1 MNNAILNERR
11 FTEAQAGWA
20 APQPPSP
27 GGQVWAPPSPHGTTA
42 PPITDGPVSTWQG
55 AMTIRGTISA
65 TGVLFAILLVAA
77 VFGWNAVPDPE
88 VLPDGSISYGF
99 PGIALVGVA
108 IGFAAVIGLLFRPR
122 LAKYIAP
129 IYAVGQGFAVG
140 AISSYYNTFFDGI
153 VVQAAGATLGVLA
166 VMLLLYRTRII
177 KVTERF
183 RRVVILATLGVMAF
197 YLVSFVINIFGG
209 EVTFLRQPNA
219 IGILFSIGVSVLA
232 ALNLTLDFD
241 FIERGSKSGLAKE
254 FEWYAAFG
262 LMVTL
267 VWLYLEL
274 LRLLALLQ
282 SRN

>member
-11 FTEAQAGWA
+11 FAEAQSGWA

-27 GGQVWAPPSPHGTTA
+27 GGQVWAPPVPGAAA

-55 AMTIRGTISA
+55 AMTIGGTISA

-77 VFGWNAVPDPE
+77 AFGWRAVPDPE
-88 VLPDGSISYGF
+88 VLADGSIQYGF

-108 IGFAAVIGLLFRPR
+108 IGFAAVIGLMFRPR

-166 VMLLLYRTRII
+166 VMLLLYRSRII
-177 KVTERF
+177 RVTERF
-183 RRVVILATLGVMAF
+183 RRVVILATLGVMVF

-209 EVTFLRQPNA
+209 EVTFLREPNA

-241 FIERGSKSGLAKE
+241 FIERGSKTGLAKE

-274 LRLLALLQ
+274 LRLFALLQ